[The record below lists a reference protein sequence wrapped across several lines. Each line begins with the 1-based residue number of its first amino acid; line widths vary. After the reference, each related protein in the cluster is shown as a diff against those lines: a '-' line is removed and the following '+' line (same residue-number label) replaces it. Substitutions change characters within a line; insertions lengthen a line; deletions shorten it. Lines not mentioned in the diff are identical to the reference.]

1 MVKKKV
7 TIPKLI
13 FDEEGH
19 AKITTHNDNVYTVRK
34 LSDGEYLG
42 VTSAGNEVDAINT
55 LIAIS
60 LVEPAMTKQQ
70 VKTEL
75 YDGDLI
81 FLSRTLSNYYT
92 ESVSFL
98 ESMDDEQI

>member
-7 TIPKLI
+7 TIPKLV

-42 VTSAGNEVDAINT
+42 VTSAGA
-55 LIAIS
+55 
-60 LVEPAMTKQQ
+60 P
-70 VKTEL
+70 
-75 YDGDLI
+75 
-81 FLSRTLSNYYT
+81 
-92 ESVSFL
+92 
-98 ESMDDEQI
+98 

>member
-1 MVKKKV
+1 MVKKV
-7 TIPKLI
+7 SIPKLN

-34 LSDGEYLG
+34 LSDGEFLS
-42 VTSAGNEVDAINT
+42 VTSSTNEADAIAN
-55 LIAIS
+55 LVSIS
-60 LVEPAMTKQQ
+60 LVEPALTKQQ

-81 FLSRTLSNYYT
+81 FLSRTLSNHYNESIAFLNDT
-92 ESVSFL
+92 EAN
-98 ESMDDEQI
+98 